1 MIHSNLMNFFE
12 KVAFGAVAVVKESVA
27 AGRPVGVHC
36 TAGLGRSGT
45 MAAAYEEKTA
55 HFVS

>member
-1 MIHSNLMNFFE
+1 MNFFE
-12 KVAFGAVAVVKESVA
+12 KVAFGAVAVVKDSVA